1 MRALRSLLL
10 LALAALVTGCAG
22 GQQRLRALDIVA
34 RSDRQWTG
42 VGVSQAG
49 RIFVNYPRWGG
60 PYQHAV
66 EEILPGAERVPYP
79 NETWNDWS
87 EGDDP
92 AERFV
97 CVQSVHVDDADRLWV
112 LDPAAPNFRGP
123 VAGGAKL
130 VRINLETDEVE
141 RIYRFDDTIAP
152 PGSYLNDVR
161 VDVDA
166 AAAFITDSGRG
177 AIVVLDLRSG
187 RARRLLANH
196 PSTQAERGVVPVIEG
211 RPLTAGAAPDA
222 PAPEIHSDGL
232 ALDTRFGYLYYQA
245 LTACTLYRVPT
256 SALLDTSLPRRE
268 LEERVENL
276 GRTVVTDGMIL
287 DDSGRLYVSALEE
300 NAIIYRQRDGAMRT
314 FAKHPQI
321 AWPDSF
327 AIGPGGALYV
337 TTSQIHRTPPFT
349 GGDEWPTTP
358 YLLLRAPLP
367 Q

>member
-1 MRALRSLLL
+1 MRALRPL
-10 LALAALVTGCAG
+10 LAIVIFALEPGCANAP
-22 GQQRLRALDIVA
+22 QRLRALDVVA

-42 VGVSQAG
+42 VGVSQEG

-60 PYQHAV
+60 AYEHAV
-66 EEILPGAERVPYP
+66 EEVLSGGERIAYP
-79 NETWNDWS
+79 DETWNEWS
-87 EGDDP
+87 DGDDP
-92 AERFV
+92 AARFV
-97 CVQSVHVDDADRLWV
+97 CVQSVYVDDADRLWV

-141 RIYRFDDTIAP
+141 RIYRFDETIAP

-166 AAAFITDSGRG
+166 GAAFITDSGRG

-187 RARRLLANH
+187 RARRLLADH
-196 PSTQAERGVVPVIEG
+196 PSTKAEPGVVPVIEG
-211 RPLTAGAAPDA
+211 RPLTAGADPTAPT
-222 PAPEIHSDGL
+222 PQIHSDGL

-245 LTACTLYRVPT
+245 LTARTLHRVPT
-256 SALLDTSLPRRE
+256 SALLDTSLPKRE
-268 LEERVENL
+268 LEARVENL

-287 DDSGRLYVSALEE
+287 DDSGRLFFSALEE
-300 NAIIYRQRDGAMRT
+300 NAIIYRERDGGLHTLAR
-314 FAKHPQI
+314 HPQI

-327 AIGPGGALYV
+327 ALGPGGTLYV

-349 GGDEWPTTP
+349 GGEEWPDTP
-358 YLLLRAPLP
+358 CLLLRAPLP
-367 Q
+367 